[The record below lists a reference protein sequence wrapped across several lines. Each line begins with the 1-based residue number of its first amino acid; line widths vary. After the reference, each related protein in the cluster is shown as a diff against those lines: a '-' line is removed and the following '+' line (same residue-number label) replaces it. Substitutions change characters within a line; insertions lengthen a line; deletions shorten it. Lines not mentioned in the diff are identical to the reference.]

1 MARRDG
7 QMFAEADAEIL
18 RVRLAP
24 LVPDVRPNNRASSN
38 SRCGIGLIRMLGRS
52 FDQGS
57 NEADSGARSID
68 FDQ

>member
-1 MARRDG
+1 
-7 QMFAEADAEIL
+7 MFVEADAEIL
-18 RVRLAP
+18 RISLAP
-24 LVPDVRPNNRASSN
+24 LVPDVRPNNRPPSN